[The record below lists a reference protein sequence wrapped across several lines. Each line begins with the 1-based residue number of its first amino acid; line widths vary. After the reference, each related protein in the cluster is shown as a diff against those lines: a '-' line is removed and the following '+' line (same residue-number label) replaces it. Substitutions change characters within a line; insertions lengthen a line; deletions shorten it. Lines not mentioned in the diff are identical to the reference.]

1 MTKLLIAT
9 NNDGK
14 LREFQDLLKGFD
26 FVTPAQLNLTLDVTE
41 DGETYAANA
50 SKKALAFNKASGL
63 ICIADDSGLEVDAL
77 NGAPGLY
84 SKRYGPSD
92 DPWENEALSDADRRT
107 YLLKNLLDAQRP
119 WTARF
124 RATIAIALP
133 ADYAAMNSVK
143 TPALFEGV
151 CDGEIIPEEHG
162 TNGFGYDPIFLLN
175 EVGKTMAE
183 LTTQEKNLLS
193 HRARA
198 VINSKR
204 LLESLVEQTDN
215 P

>member
-1 MTKLLIAT
+1 MSKILIAT
-9 NNDGK
+9 NNEGK

-26 FVTPAQLNLTLDVTE
+26 FITPAQLNLNLDVAE

-50 SKKALAFNKASGL
+50 SKKALAFNKVSGL

-84 SKRYGPSD
+84 SKRYGSSTD
-92 DPWENEALSDADRRT
+92 LMANEALSDSDRRA
-107 YLLKNLLDAQRP
+107 YLRGNLLGTPRP

-124 RATIAIALP
+124 RATIAIVVP
-133 ADYAAMNSVK
+133 AGYATMNNAN
-143 TPALFEGV
+143 TLALFEGV
-151 CDGEIIPEEHG
+151 CGGEIIPEERG
-162 TNGFGYDPIFLLN
+162 TSGFGYDPIFLLN
-175 EVGKTMAE
+175 DVGKTMAE

-198 VINSKR
+198 VINSKK
-204 LLESLVEQTDN
+204 LLESLVE
-215 P
+215 